1 MQFDVEARSILI
13 VKHGSQA
20 YGLATPNSDLDIK
33 GVCIEPAAY
42 HFGYLNHFEQQERL
56 ANKGHPADSV
66 IYSLKKFAKLAAE
79 CNPNI
84 IEVLHV
90 SDTCII
96 KCENA
101 GDRLR
106 ARKDD
111 FLSKKAMHTFSG
123 YAFSQIKRIKSH
135 RSWLLNGP
143 KSKPTREEFGLGQN
157 PDMPTG
163 QLKAAQAAVAKKL
176 QHWNFENMDGLN
188 PDLRILIQS
197 TIAEL
202 FAEATLSS
210 DSLYLAAARN
220 IGISENFLELLD
232 KERKYNN
239 ALANWNQYQ
248 NWVATRNPARAAMEA
263 KFFYDLKH
271 ASHAIRLSR
280 MCCEILEGKG
290 VIVDRH
296 EAGDAEELLAI
307 KAQGIWTYEKLLEET
322 EALNLKAQELYKT
335 SKLPHGPNH
344 TKLDALVIDIIQDY
358 LSVYG

>member
-1 MQFDVEARSILI
+1 MQFDVEARSIYI
-13 VKHGSQA
+13 TKHGSQA
-20 YGLATPNSDLDIK
+20 YGLATPTSDLDIK
-33 GVCIEPAAY
+33 GVCIEPTAY
-42 HFGYLNHFEQQERL
+42 HLGYLNHFEQQERL
-56 ANKGHPADSV
+56 AAKGHPADSV

-90 SDTCII
+90 SDSCII
-96 KCENA
+96 TCDNA

-106 ARKDD
+106 AHKDD
-111 FLSKKAMHTFSG
+111 FISKKAMHTFSG
-123 YAFSQIKRIKSH
+123 YAFSQMKRIKSH

-143 KSKPTREEFGLGQN
+143 KHKPTRAEFGLNEN

-176 QHWNFENMDGLN
+176 QHWNFENMDGLD
-188 PDLRILIQS
+188 PDLRILIQG

-202 FAEATLSS
+202 FAEAELSS

-239 ALANWNQYQ
+239 AVTNGNQYQ
-248 NWVATRNPARAAMEA
+248 NWAATRNPARAAMEA
-263 KFFYDLKH
+263 ESSYDRKH

-296 EAGDAEELLAI
+296 IAGDAEELLAI
-307 KAQGIWTYEKLLEET
+307 KAQGIWTYDQVITEV
-322 EALNLKAQELYKT
+322 EALNLKAQDLYKT
-335 SKLPHGPNH
+335 SKLPHSPNR
-344 TKLDALVIDIIQDY
+344 TKLDELVVSITEEY
-358 LSVYG
+358 LSIYG